1 MGAWFLKDF
10 PGWEQTHEE
19 RSSPT
24 TVQYSDRVS
33 SPIATWSKTKYS
45 IPSKSYQGIDFANGP
60 SILWSIYGNTSPT
73 TFLGYQWLCVLFL
86 CVDRRFIAGWHVP
99 EYPLQQR
106 PDAPL
111 ITLLYGH
118 LWKISFFLYFIHVNS
133 CFIWY
138 LWNMNIVFK
147 KENLIIQRYKID
159 RFFKKY
165 KPLPN
170 LTLTY
175 GHMKHSLYFLQKP
188 NIACIHQDSP
198 LSFKHIYIYI
208 I

>member
-1 MGAWFLKDF
+1 MGVWFLKDF

-19 RSSPT
+19 QSSPT

-111 ITLLYGH
+111 LTLLYGH

-138 LWNMNIVFK
+138 LWNMNIILK
-147 KENLIIQRYKID
+147 KESFIIQRYKSA

-175 GHMKHSLYFLQKP
+175 GHMKHSLYFYRSQILHAYTR
-188 NIACIHQDSP
+188 IR
-198 LSFKHIYIYI
+198 LSHLNIYIYI